1 MYRTSNPIADA
12 ERYMADLEENLKRFP
27 ECSCC
32 GMHIQDEYAYYIN
45 DEWICET
52 CMDENYRR
60 EVFPE
65 W

>member
-12 ERYMADLEENLKRFP
+12 ERYMSDLEENLKRFP
-27 ECSCC
+27 KCSHCER
-32 GMHIQDEYAYYIN
+32 HIQDEYAYYIN
-45 DEWICET
+45 SEWICET
-52 CMDENYRR
+52 CMDENYRK